1 MPDPKGAWTI
11 AALTDRGKVRRR
23 NEDYFGVFEPEDGA
37 YERRWGILVVVA
49 DGMGGHLAGGQASR
63 VVVDTLG
70 EAYFR
75 KEATGVDE
83 TGRPKRTAAGA
94 GGDGEPA
101 REGKDAGR
109 EGAPSDRLA
118 RAFAEANLA
127 VFERVGESRQWTAG
141 TTCTAAVL
149 FPDQALIAHAGDSRA
164 YLLRGGDLQQLTH
177 DHSEVGEMLRE
188 GLIDEREAMQ
198 HPKRNLVT
206 RAVGLR
212 ETVKAD
218 FPDPVTVEPGDTLL
232 LSSDGLTSMVPADL
246 IADALAGATPRGACE
261 RLVELANRAGGED
274 NVTVLVAKRR

>member
-23 NEDYFGVFEPEDGA
+23 NEDYFGAFEPEDGA

-75 KEATGVDE
+75 KEAAVAGDE
-83 TGRPKRTAAGA
+83 GLPGRTAAGA
-94 GGDGEPA
+94 GDAGEP
-101 REGKDAGR
+101 GR
-109 EGAPSDRLA
+109 EARGAGHEGTPSDRLA

-127 VFERVGESRQWTAG
+127 VFERVGEGRQWTAG

-149 FPDQALIAHAGDSRA
+149 FPDRVLIAHAGDSRA
-164 YLLRGGDLQQLTH
+164 YLLRGADLQQLTH

-218 FPDPVTVEPGDTLL
+218 LPGPVAVEPGDTLL
-232 LSSDGLTSMVPADL
+232 LCSDGLTSMVPA
-246 IADALAGATPRGACE
+246 IRS
-261 RLVELANRAGGED
+261 
-274 NVTVLVAKRR
+274 